1 MKEKKP
7 ISKIYDS
14 KIFWMIIS
22 LIFSLIIWSY
32 VSNIDGSFM
41 EKTFSGI
48 EVRFEGEKEL
58 LSEKSLA
65 ITDVETTEVTV
76 RIRGSRSNISKLNG
90 SDIKAVIN
98 VGNIG
103 QPNEMAWTYE
113 LVFPNYVDKS
123 DITIISRNPDT
134 VKFTVVK
141 YGSKTIPIKGSF
153 EGKIE
158 DGCVAEELVFSPETL
173 KIEGPEEILDKIDH
187 AWVTFGKNE
196 KINATYTVDTEYS
209 LVDADGK
216 PVPTDDVNVPT
227 RTISATQP
235 ILKTKELTLAV
246 NLIAGGGVTASDCVV
261 TIEPKSISVAADS
274 RLIDDMDKLVLG
286 NIDLASFQSNFEQT
300 YTVSLDEKIEN
311 ITGVNEAK
319 VTVEIPGVKVRTL
332 TATNISCKNC
342 SSGYSA
348 IINSESVDV
357 TLRSRDESALSA
369 IKPDDITVVVDLAD
383 YGTTTGQVRANADVY
398 VSGYENVGAIGE
410 VKVVL
415 TIEKD

>member
-1 MKEKKP
+1 MKEKKT

-14 KIFWMIIS
+14 KIFWIIVS
-22 LIFSLIIWSY
+22 MIFSLIIWSY

-65 ITDVETTEVTV
+65 ITYVETSSVAV
-76 RIRGSRSNISKLNG
+76 RIRGSRTNISKLNG
-90 SDIKAVIN
+90 SDIKAV
-98 VGNIG
+98 VDVSNISK
-103 QPNEMAWTYE
+103 PNDMAWTYE
-113 LVFPNYVDKS
+113 IVLPDYINKS

-134 VKFTVVK
+134 IQFTVVK
-141 YGSKTIPIKGSF
+141 YGSKTIPVKGSF

-158 DGCVAEELVFSPETL
+158 DGCVAEELVFSPDTL
-173 KIEGPEEILDKIDH
+173 KIEGPEDILDTIDH

-196 KINATYTVDTEYS
+196 KIDAAYTVDTEYS

-216 PVPTDDVNVPT
+216 PVPTDDINIPT

-235 ILKTKELTLAV
+235 ILKTKELPLEV
-246 NLIAGGGVTASDCVV
+246 NLIAGGGVTAADCVV

-274 RLIDDMDKLVLG
+274 RIIDNMDNIVLG
-286 NIDLASFQSNFEQT
+286 NIDLASFQSSYEQT

-332 TATNISCKNC
+332 TAANISCKNC

-348 IINSESVDV
+348 TINSESVDV
-357 TLRSRDESALSA
+357 TLRSKDESALSA

-398 VSGYENVGAIGE
+398 VSGHENIGAIGE